1 MRTNIVI
8 DDELM
13 KEVMELTGLT
23 TKRETVEVALTTLAW
38 LKRQDRRAK
47 TKDRLAQFR
56 GTLWQG
62 ASEELQKQRDE
73 WDR

>member
-23 TKRETVEVALTTLAW
+23 TKRETVEVALKTLAR
-38 LKRQDRRAK
+38 LKRQEKRMEE
-47 TKDRLAQFR
+47 KDRLAQFR
-56 GTLWQG
+56 GALWQG
-62 ASEELQKQRDE
+62 VSEELQKQRDE
-73 WDR
+73 WDG

>member
-8 DDELM
+8 DDDLM
-13 KEVMELTGLT
+13 KEVMELTGLK
-23 TKRETVEVALTTLAW
+23 TKRETVEVALKTLAR
-38 LKRQDRRAK
+38 LKRQEKRVK